1 MDVTIAI
8 GAIITAAVGWFIKE
22 GLDQAKAYFKA
33 YREESREWRES
44 VDRRFDDIED
54 KLSRSIAQ
62 QAAQTRS
69 DIIHKCHRYLDDMGE
84 ASIEEKA
91 ALRALY
97 TLMDKIPKEWL
108 FSALDALAEKPNRK
122 QTQLKRYYTYPF
134 PRKECMYGIPSRSMR
149 SSAA

>member
-44 VDRRFDDIED
+44 VDGRFDDIED

-91 ALRALY
+91 ALHDEHAQY
-97 TLMDKIPKEWL
+97 CKFCAD
-108 FSALDALAEKPNRK
+108 LDIENDFINELVDRVMELPERK
-122 QTQLKRYYTYPF
+122 L
-134 PRKECMYGIPSRSMR
+134 
-149 SSAA
+149 